1 MSEEFTIPTLTLTPD
16 VETEEV
22 QAVAVHTPAQLEEA
36 QFSPEELQ
44 MIEAFSDQIDVTN
57 SKAILMYGAAAQK
70 HVAEFAD
77 SALQGVR
84 AKDLGEV
91 GKLLGDLMVDL
102 KGFDNQTEG
111 KGLFSVFKNA
121 GKQMEQ
127 LKARYG
133 KLEGNVGSIAR
144 TLEDHQV
151 RLLKDVSMLD
161 KMYDMN
167 KKHFKET
174 SMYIV
179 AGEKKLAQ
187 VMETDLP
194 KLREKAQASRDPMD
208 AQYAN
213 DMAQMCDRFDKKLY
227 DLKLTRQVSIQMAPQ
242 IRLLQ
247 NSDGQLVEKIQTTL
261 VSTIPLWKNQMVL
274 ALGIANQASAIHA
287 QRAVSDVTNQLL
299 KKNAETL
306 KQGTIEAARE
316 NERGIIDIETLKETN
331 RKLIETLD
339 EVLRIQQDGR
349 QKRRD
354 AEVQLQT
361 IEGELKNKLL
371 ELRG

>member
-16 VETEEV
+16 VETTEEV
-22 QAVAVHTPAQLEEA
+22 QAVAVHTPAQLEET

-102 KGFDNQTEG
+102 KGFDNQTDG
-111 KGLFSVFKNA
+111 KGLFGIFKNA

-187 VMETDLP
+187 VMEAELP
-194 KLREKAQASRDPMD
+194 KLRAKAEGEHHLVFPQGDGVGDRGLDFFYHHAVVGLDKAYLR
-208 AQYAN
+208 AHLYA
-213 DMAQMCDRFDKKLY
+213 DVPGEL
-227 DLKLTRQVSIQMAPQ
+227 QVVE
-242 IRLLQ
+242 L
-247 NSDGQLVEKIQTTL
+247 LVEAVAAFGQVIGG
-261 VSTIPLWKNQMVL
+261 
-274 ALGIANQASAIHA
+274 LGVF
-287 QRAVSDVTNQLL
+287 RLT
-299 KKNAETL
+299 
-306 KQGTIEAARE
+306 G
-316 NERGIIDIETLKETN
+316 
-331 RKLIETLD
+331 
-339 EVLRIQQDGR
+339 
-349 QKRRD
+349 
-354 AEVQLQT
+354 
-361 IEGELKNKLL
+361 
-371 ELRG
+371 